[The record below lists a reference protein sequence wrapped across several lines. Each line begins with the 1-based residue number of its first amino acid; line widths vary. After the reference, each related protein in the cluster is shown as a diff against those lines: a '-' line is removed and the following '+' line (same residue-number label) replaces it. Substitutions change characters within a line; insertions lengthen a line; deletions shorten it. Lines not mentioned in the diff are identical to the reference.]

1 MYTKENALAD
11 LELVKRVLS
20 AETATRNMFFD
31 AFANEYIKHK
41 EHLFKYFDQKGRL
54 ESVIVQ
60 GLNKK
65 SDVVE
70 FVSDVLKKKFS
81 DHDAFV
87 LQDYIRTTLEAF
99 GQPVIAFLTNAIV
112 TDVEHNGRFFQKGT
126 KLTKALCKCIA
137 ENDSAKSFLQ
147 ENLPQALSYVY
158 DSITHNQRCCLSI
171 NPLDI
176 LFCSTHASFTSCH
189 KLSGAYAS
197 GAVAYIN
204 DRNSLIAFTYEE
216 KKQYENRGVCFDWE
230 YKLWRQYVFIDTD
243 NYSAVMQREY
253 PKSSAAATKEARRLT
268 ASLLYNYA
276 HDNGDEIQMNWKVAH
291 SKYDD
296 EERYGDDRVHLDFG
310 GYGYGGDSQS
320 SVIFMREK
328 IFEGSYGNPY
338 ACPACGTFREDEVDR
353 DDRGVAGFLCNE
365 CQGLVRCICPICGG
379 EMNECD
385 DVCERC
391 RDDGYAVCEDCGEI
405 QQIEIEGVCY
415 DCAIARG
422 YEGCDCCG
430 ELTLHAKHF
439 KGRVLCEY
447 CYGKYYSVCT
457 VCGEVYRRSDMILY
471 VSNGKDVF
479 CCSDCS
485 EKHNVEC
492 AACGKET
499 NVQSTVIINGM
510 TLCKKCAD
518 EYVYTTHNGYMHKSK
533 LVRFDGEYFSK
544 DEELYVFE
552 RRVGDQNFIAII
564 DNNFNRHYT
573 HIVLCE
579 FPEIA
584 NNLAPIARV
593 KFTDH
598 VPEQPLELLPE
609 DARKKWY
616 MRGTEVILFANYYL
630 CAEEVL

>member
-216 KKQYENRGVCFDWE
+216 KKEYSNRGVYFDWE

-243 NYSAVMQREY
+243 HYSAVMQREY
-253 PKSSAAATKEARRLT
+253 PKSSSAATKEARRLT

-291 SKYDD
+291 SNYDD
-296 EERYGDDRVHLDFG
+296 EERFGDDRVHLDFG
-310 GYGYGGDSQS
+310 GYGYGGDSPS

-338 ACPACGTFREDEVDR
+338 ACPACGTFRGNEVDD

-365 CQGLVRCICPICGG
+365 CQGLEHYVCPICGN
-379 EMNECD
+379 EMNED
-385 DVCERC
+385 DRVCESC
-391 RDDGYAVCEDCGEI
+391 RDEGYGVCEDCGEV
-405 QQIEIEGVCY
+405 QMIEIEGVCH

-422 YEGCDCCG
+422 YWMCDHCGQMSFDEKHSYKDLFICDDCYREYYAVCEMCG
-430 ELTLHAKHF
+430 ELHRKH
-439 KGRVLCEY
+439 VMTIY
-447 CYGKYYSVCT
+447 IA
-457 VCGEVYRRSDMILY
+457 D
-471 VSNGKDVF
+471 GKDVF
-479 CCSDCS
+479 CCSDCA
-485 EKHNVEC
+485 EKYNIKC
-492 AACGKET
+492 ASCGKEMS
-499 NVQSTVIINGM
+499 VHSAVLLNGM
-510 TLCKKCAD
+510 NLCKECAN
-518 EYVYTTHNGYMHKSK
+518 EYVYTLHGYVRKSRV
-533 LVRFDGEYFSK
+533 VRFGGEYFLK
-544 DEELYVFE
+544 DVELYVFE
-552 RRVGDQNFIAII
+552 RKVGDQNFLTII
-564 DNNFNRHYT
+564 DNNFNRYYT
-573 HIVLCE
+573 HIAVDD
-579 FPEIA
+579 FPKIDDD
-584 NNLAPIARV
+584 LVPVARV
-593 KFTDH
+593 KFVDYA
-598 VPEQPLELLPE
+598 PEQPLELLPE

-616 MRGTEVILFANYYL
+616 MRNSEVILFANYYL